1 MTDDMALVREYAA
14 SQSERAFEQL
24 VARHLNLVY
33 SAACRRV
40 GDAHLAEEVTQAV
53 FIILARKAAS
63 LGSQTILS
71 GWLYR
76 TTRYAAAD
84 ALKIQRR
91 RQHREQ
97 EAHMQ
102 SLVTEPQSGDQS
114 RRSETEAEA
123 WQQIA
128 PLLEAAMDSLGE
140 KDRSAVVL
148 RYLDGKSLSEVGAA
162 LGASEDAAKMR
173 VNRALEKLRKI
184 FSKRGVTLTAA
195 LIAGAVSANSVQA
208 APVGLVVTVAA
219 TAAKGTLISATLTTL
234 VTGTMKTMTWLKLKF
249 AAGIGAAALLTGGL
263 VTVAVSDT
271 AVIPSGGHTGVTAF
285 SLLEKTPIVAN
296 TVFEKELF
304 IIKGIPPEARKQTF
318 SFSRDGDDYLLTVEG
333 GAGIRVGRLGG
344 ILWHTQ
350 GGNLTEYDPK
360 VNNSEGGN
368 GGAVGT
374 EAVTRMTVNLF
385 LTLGITEMQPGTAIW
400 DENRQRFAGRTEDGK
415 NVTVDIKLENGVPSV
430 ATILRGDGQA
440 FASVRYKYA
449 PTFYEGQVPVEFTRY
464 LGSST
469 EDDKR
474 VFTVRVQS
482 LEISDEHLD
491 TALIDPSKVLQ
502 RFTRFFY
509 SNNIMYSIERRS
521 GKARR
526 VLTAAENE
534 QELKAIKARETKR

>member
-91 RQHREQ
+91 RQQREQ

-102 SLVTEPQSGDQS
+102 SLLNEPQPDDPS

-534 QELKAIKARETKR
+534 QELKAIKARKTKR